1 MEVTFLSEYALRIS
15 NAEET
20 LWQWDTNQNV
30 TVTGNIAQVHFA
42 LKGNESA
49 YVVPVANGTAGIP
62 NSLLQKSGYL
72 LAYAYTPNHTLL
84 EEEWLIHARPVPE
97 TYPYQPDIDDPGTIQ
112 EALDAINSNI
122 DRIDSSVFQASNHR
136 NIYRGK
142 NLGTAITA
150 AQKAAISSGTFDDLF
165 VGDYWTLN
173 GTVYRIADIDY
184 WYNCGDTAF
193 TKHHLVMVPDDNMY
207 NATMNDTNTTD
218 GGYVGSKMFTEGLDN
233 AKATIQAAFGNML
246 QTHREILINAVADGH
261 PSGFVWHDSTVE
273 LMNEIMVYGSHI
285 HAPAGNGVLTPTQF
299 TIDKQQLGLFRL
311 CPRMV
316 NNRLTYWL
324 RDVVS
329 SAYFARVLGYGGA
342 DSYAASTLN
351 GVRPVF
357 AIG

>member
-1 MEVTFLSEYALRIS
+1 MSEYALRIS

-20 LWQWDTNQNV
+20 LWQWDTNQTV
-30 TVTGNIAQVHFA
+30 TVTGNITQVHFA

-49 YVVPVANGTAGIP
+49 YVVPVSSGTAGIP
-62 NSLLQKSGYL
+62 NSLLQKTGYL

-112 EALDAINSNI
+112 EALDTINSNI
-122 DRIDSSVFQASNHR
+122 SRIDASIFPATNHR

-165 VGDYWTLN
+165 VGDYWTL
-173 GTVYRIADIDY
+173 GEKVYRIADMDY

-193 TKHHLVMVPDDNMY
+193 TKHHLVMVPDASMY
-207 NATMNDTNTTD
+207 DAKMNDTNTTE
-218 GGYVGSKMFTEGLDN
+218 GGYVGSKMYTEGLDD
-233 AKATIQAAFGNML
+233 AKSTIQAAFGDML
-246 QTHREILINAVADGH
+246 QTHRKILINAVTDGH
-261 PSGFVWHDSTVE
+261 PSGHAWYDSTVE
-273 LMNEIMVYGSHI
+273 LMNEIMVYGCHVY
-285 HAPAGNGVLTPTQF
+285 APAGNGELTSVQY
-299 TIDKQQLGLFRL
+299 TIDKQQLALFQL
-311 CPRMV
+311 NPRMA
-316 NNRLTYWL
+316 NIRHTYWL

-329 SAYFARVLGYGGA
+329 SAAFAIVNTYGNA
-342 DSYAASTLN
+342 DNANASSSR
-351 GVRPVF
+351 GVRPAF